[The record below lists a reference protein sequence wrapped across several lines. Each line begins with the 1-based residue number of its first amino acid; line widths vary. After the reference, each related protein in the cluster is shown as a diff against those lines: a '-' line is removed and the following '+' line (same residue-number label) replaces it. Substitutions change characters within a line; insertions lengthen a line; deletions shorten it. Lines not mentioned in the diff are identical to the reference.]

1 MINLVENLPQSIKVS
16 NQMQKLGNLEVVQMN
31 MRKEGACLV
40 KQNSNVQVCTLS
52 AVSAVGSEWNSE
64 KQKIAKCLRKN
75 SEEYDEFTSDQLN
88 KKKESNNYRL
98 VRKTVIHNIFKYL
111 QVRQFIFF
119 LCFAKRTLS
128 LLHYNLYFYV

>member
-64 KQKIAKCLRKN
+64 KLKIAKCLRKN
-75 SEEYDEFTSDQLN
+75 SEVYDEFTSDQLN
-88 KKKESNNYRL
+88 N
-98 VRKTVIHNIFKYL
+98 
-111 QVRQFIFF
+111 
-119 LCFAKRTLS
+119 
-128 LLHYNLYFYV
+128 